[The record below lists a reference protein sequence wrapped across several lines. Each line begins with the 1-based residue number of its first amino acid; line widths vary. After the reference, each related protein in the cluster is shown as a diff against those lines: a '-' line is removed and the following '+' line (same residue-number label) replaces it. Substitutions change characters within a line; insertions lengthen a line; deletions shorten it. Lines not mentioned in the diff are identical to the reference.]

1 VWVAAVRE
9 FAPADIGRNDAD
21 DAGVDGRPANRNAR
35 RGDLPAWKEFDMKIL
50 TTLPLAG
57 ALLMTIPAAA
67 WADDVA
73 QSSEPSKAT
82 MQNNANASAQATT
95 DMSYGGATDTRTSSG
110 MPMMHSR
117 SCSTGPQCNI
127 YFGN

>member
-1 VWVAAVRE
+1 MKFLTA
-9 FAPADIGRNDAD
+9 
-21 DAGVDGRPANRNAR
+21 
-35 RGDLPAWKEFDMKIL
+35 LPVV
-50 TTLPLAG
+50 G
-57 ALLMTIPAAA
+57 ALLMAMPAAT

-95 DMSYGGATDTRTSSG
+95 DMSYGGAMDTRTSSG
-110 MPMMHSR
+110 LPMQHSR
-117 SCSTGPQCNI
+117 KCATGPECNI